1 MRLQDVLNFFGGDV
15 PVVRGIEGVVFTY
28 APDGRPTGEAFVE
41 LQTEEAQREALKK
54 HKETIG
60 SRYIELFVSTKAD
73 MIQAIQQNRM
83 VLGFSNRKRWLQ
95 QQGVN
100 VAHGPHAGGHMG
112 YPGHHGAGPHYGG
125 PPRRHHHHH
134 QYGQV
139 EEVTDMM
146 AGACRS
152 ERAGVHG
159 RVPYCL
165 PPPGCCC
172 LAELEA
178 GVALVLSNGAVAQ
191 R

>member
-1 MRLQDVLNFFGGDV
+1 MQDVLNFFGSDV

-41 LQTEEAQREALKK
+41 LQTEDAQREALKK

-100 VAHGPHAGGHMG
+100 VMHGPHGGGHMG
-112 YPGHHGAGPHYGG
+112 FPGHHGAGPHYGG
-125 PPRRHHHHH
+125 LPHHGGPRRHHH

-146 AGACRS
+146 AGACGM
-152 ERAGVHG
+152 AG
-159 RVPYCL
+159 
-165 PPPGCCC
+165 
-172 LAELEA
+172 E
-178 GVALVLSNGAVAQ
+178 
-191 R
+191 